1 MYLMFEALGKVDDR
15 ELMLVNLDLLDITD
29 ANTFSSQKLNF
40 ILFNPTPAG
49 RSATITIP
57 AARERTARLTAAG
70 KPIGGTFQI
79 AGRSFLQLQAE
90 F

>member
-1 MYLMFEALGKVDDR
+1 
-15 ELMLVNLDLLDITD
+15 VNLDLLDISD
-29 ANTFSSQKLNF
+29 ASTFPLQKLNF
-40 ILFNPTPAG
+40 ILFNPTPGG

-57 AARERTARLTAAG
+57 AARERAARLTADG
-70 KPIGGTFQI
+70 KPSGAALQI